1 MNIPIETDKAKLYRR
16 GDRTQVFSIPT
27 TVLIQKVGILIRI
40 LFATQIWNINPEKIL
55 FIYLTNQRATIKN
68 FWKVV
73 VSGPLV
79 NVGIWKVIHPS
90 PVTWQ

>member
-40 LFATQIWNINPEKIL
+40 LFATQI
-55 FIYLTNQRATIKN
+55 
-68 FWKVV
+68 
-73 VSGPLV
+73 
-79 NVGIWKVIHPS
+79 
-90 PVTWQ
+90 